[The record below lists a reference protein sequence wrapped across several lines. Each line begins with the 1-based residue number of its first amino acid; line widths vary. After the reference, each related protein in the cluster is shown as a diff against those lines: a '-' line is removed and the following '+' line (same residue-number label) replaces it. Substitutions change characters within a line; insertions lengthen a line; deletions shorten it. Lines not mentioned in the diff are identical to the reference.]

1 MVCLLTRLW
10 QKVRNIIICLFKEK
24 LFCQKA
30 LKGYKINLILTLNF
44 CQRST
49 FCHATSAADVDTYL
63 RDFQFKV
70 LNYITCTN
78 VLLKKMRILDS
89 DMCTFC
95 NRFEEDIEHLF
106 FHCPFSLSF
115 WKDFEAF
122 WNINMNEIINFSVQ
136 DIIVGISNEKSHLL
150 NYCILVGK
158 STIFVFRAVYVSCV
172 CVCKLSAKDCY

>member
-1 MVCLLTRLW
+1 M
-10 QKVRNIIICLFKEK
+10 
-24 LFCQKA
+24 
-30 LKGYKINLILTLNF
+30 
-44 CQRST
+44 
-49 FCHATSAADVDTYL
+49 SAADVETYL

-106 FHCPFSLSF
+106 FHFPFSLSF

-136 DIIVGISNEKSHLL
+136 DIIVGISNEVSPFKLLYFSWKIHHL
-150 NYCILVGK
+150 C
-158 STIFVFRAVYVSCV
+158 VSCCVCIV
-172 CVCKLSAKDCY
+172 CVRV